1 MSIIKYTN
9 SHSTNLQES
18 FVISVLKEKKNG
30 YYVELGSG
38 KPNYVNNTYLL
49 ETILNWKGIGLDI
62 NCEANVK
69 MYNAL
74 RKNDCFCLDAITF
87 DYKNYFEKNNFPKQ
101 IDFLQI
107 DLDNGPEECIPDNF
121 AHTDYVDNI
130 TKNSSGNLLALI
142 NIPLTTYRFSIIIF
156 EHEYMTNYKNQSIR
170 DAQREILSSLGYK
183 LIVDTGAED
192 WWVDPLAID
201 KENYINMYSVF
212 NIPYIKEEKELTLK
226 EEQNA

>member
-1 MSIIKYTN
+1 MSITRYIN
-9 SHSTNLQES
+9 SNSTNFQES

-38 KPNYVNNTYLL
+38 KPRNGNNTYLL
-49 ETILNWKGIGLDI
+49 ETVLNWKGIGLDI

-69 MYNAL
+69 IYNAS
-74 RKNDCFCLDAITF
+74 RKNDCFCSDAITF

-107 DLDNGPEECIPDNF
+107 DLDNGPEGYIPDNF
-121 AHTDYVDNI
+121 AHTDYVENI
-130 TKNSSGNLLALI
+130 TKSSSGNLLALI
-142 NIPLTTYRFSIIIF
+142 NIPLTTYRFSVIIF
-156 EHEYMTNYKNQSIR
+156 EHEYITNYKNQTIR

-192 WWVDPLAID
+192 WWVDPLALD
-201 KENYINMYSVF
+201 KENYINAYSLF
-212 NIPYIKEEKELTLK
+212 TTPHIKEEKELVL
-226 EEQNA
+226 EEQ